1 MKLTTDRL
9 TVSLSPQRFV
19 AVTVVVLLLLTRG
32 VGGGGAPEEL
42 WHLREVLVLELIHI
56 FVVTLDL
63 DGDLLSENNTSCTDM
78 QEDTWA
84 RLRDSRPGMCAIHA
98 T

>member
-19 AVTVVVLLLLTRG
+19 TVLLLLLLLTRG

-63 DGDLLSENNTSCTDM
+63 EGDLLRTM
-78 QEDTWA
+78 
-84 RLRDSRPGMCAIHA
+84 RPVQNYRYAGRYVG
-98 T
+98 